1 MKTIRISIYLWL
13 VLFVFAC
20 SLPKKQIPAKTIY
33 DFNEIVKSDTL
44 RVATMQGALSY
55 FSFRDETMGFDY
67 EMVNSLANFLD
78 INIEFVVCK
87 NISEMAMMLQER
99 KVDIVAYN
107 IAESKEM
114 KSYFSFV
121 FPQPSSHLVLVQNLG
136 INTLTDISELK
147 GKKIHVNPNT
157 VYKKRLDNLN
167 QEMGNVFEIVE
178 TPDSVSSEDLI
189 EMVAQN
195 KIEYTIA
202 YYNTA
207 NLFKSQYRRLD
218 VRLPLGF
225 EQKNGWLIRKESAA
239 FKAKIDNWL
248 QDPFTQRLNELL
260 AQKYYERSP
269 FFASRRVRIP
279 KGAISPY
286 DHYFKKFADEINW
299 DWRLLAALAFHESR
313 FDSAQVSRMGASG
326 LMQLMPRTAAN
337 FGLERANILNPE
349 KNIEAGVQYI
359 KSLNM
364 TFRKIENKD
373 ERIKFILASYNS
385 GPAHVFDAIALTQ
398 KYGKNP
404 QIWFNN
410 VEYYFEKK
418 NDPDFY
424 NDPVV
429 KYGKIRGKETLSFV
443 PNVLNTYEK
452 FSNR

>member
-1 MKTIRISIYLWL
+1 MKINKIILFIGL

-20 SLPKKQIPAKTIY
+20 VIPKKQINNNTVY
-33 DFNEIVKSDTL
+33 DLNEIIKSDTL
-44 RVATMQGALSY
+44 RVATMQGAKSY
-55 FSFRDETMGFDY
+55 FNFRDETMGFDY
-67 EMVNSLANFLD
+67 EMVNSLAASLSVEIQF
-78 INIEFVVCK
+78 IVCK
-87 NISEMAMMLQER
+87 NISEMAKLLQER

-107 IAESKEM
+107 IAESKDM
-114 KSYFSFV
+114 KAFFSFV

-157 VYKKRLDNLN
+157 VYKKRLENLN

-178 TPDSVSSEDLI
+178 APDSVSSEDLI

-207 NLFKSQYRRLD
+207 SLYKSQYRRLD
-218 VRLPLGF
+218 IRLPLGF

-239 FKAKIDNWL
+239 FKAKIESWL

-269 FFASRRVRIP
+269 YFASRRVRIP

-429 KYGKIRGKETLSFV
+429 KYGKIRGRETLSFV
-443 PNVLNTYEK
+443 PNVLNTYERYL
-452 FSNR
+452 NR

>member
-1 MKTIRISIYLWL
+1 MKINKIILFVGL

-20 SLPKKQIPAKTIY
+20 VIPQKQIKNNTVY
-33 DFNEIVKSDTL
+33 DLNEIIKSDTL
-44 RVATMQGALSY
+44 RVATMQGAKSY
-55 FSFRDETMGFDY
+55 FNFRDETMGFDY
-67 EMVNSLANFLD
+67 EMVNSLAASLSVEIQF
-78 INIEFVVCK
+78 IVCK
-87 NISEMAMMLQER
+87 NISEMAKLLQER

-107 IAESKEM
+107 IAESKDM
-114 KSYFSFV
+114 KAFFSFV

-157 VYKKRLDNLN
+157 VYKKRLENLN

-178 TPDSVSSEDLI
+178 APDSVSSEDLI

-207 NLFKSQYRRLD
+207 SLYKSQYRRLD
-218 VRLPLGF
+218 IRLPLGF

-239 FKAKIDNWL
+239 FKAKIESWL

-269 FFASRRVRIP
+269 YFASRRVRIP

-429 KYGKIRGKETLSFV
+429 KYGKIRGRETLSFV
-443 PNVLNTYEK
+443 PNVLNTYERYL
-452 FSNR
+452 NR